1 MFLPGTQQIASFTQ
15 LNSDS
20 FIYNVVRTQFWDM
33 YKCNQMLPSLCLTHQ
48 MAGYRNPAW
57 KQFEKGQALSKT

>member
-1 MFLPGTQQIASFTQ
+1 M
-15 LNSDS
+15 
-20 FIYNVVRTQFWDM
+20 QFWDM